1 MNVNDIS
8 SYTVLICWGIN
19 KIGLH
24 QFTTEKEPKTGWIL
38 AKFLQGRLVVIPQ
51 GEFLRWED
59 ILGQEKYI
67 PSGYLT

>member
-24 QFTTEKEPKTGWIL
+24 QFTTEKEPKTGWIWPS
-38 AKFLQGRLVVIPQ
+38 FSRGGLVVIPQ